1 MDELY
6 KPGEDLPAAP
16 GEQPAG
22 SGSRHVLGLLI
33 AAAVLYVAKAVF
45 MPIAIASILA
55 VIASPVSTR
64 LERYIGRILSA
75 ALIVALAIA
84 FVAGSV
90 YFFAIEVSSVA
101 NEVTQYSGNIAGKI
115 RSLRAA
121 RPSWLG
127 RFESMVQQL
136 GGEIQSPGRP
146 ARKRPQ
152 PQPATPSKSIS
163 EWISPVMP
171 LIGGVFGGVFEAFMV
186 MVLMFFL
193 LYDRVGLRDRLVRL
207 AVRARVNVASKALD
221 TAGERVSRYLLY
233 YSLINL
239 FFGTAVGLICWGF
252 GLERPELWGAL
263 AFFLRYVPYIGAI
276 TSGLLPTLV
285 ALAIFPGWLRPL
297 GILISYTVL
306 DQVIAQFVEPFVIG
320 AGVGVSPIALLVSA
334 IFWAWLWGPIGLV
347 LSTPFTVCLKVA
359 GDYIPSL
366 GFFSILLGEDVA
378 LEGYHDYYRKLLE
391 MDAAGAREV
400 AIRYCDQHS
409 MRETFTDVLLPAME
423 LAEEE
428 LERANITQANCAM
441 IMDATRDLVADL
453 GERFAKPRLAP
464 RLRILGLYPPDES
477 EPVRLAML
485 VQLLR
490 LDGYAASSPRP
501 ENASEP
507 AVELVARFAPDVV
520 VAAWS
525 DRQHLAPW
533 AESLTSVLQRRLPL
547 IGLGH
552 CEDEQR
558 LQLYQMGFVAVY
570 PNLLDARRMVWRY
583 ATRSGRERRAAA
595 PGGAPLP
602 RQTGEARPT

>member
-1 MDELY
+1 VLPDHDYIFVNRDLSHLMDELY

-121 RPSWLG
+121 RPSWMG

-146 ARKRPQ
+146 APKRPQ
-152 PQPATPSKSIS
+152 PQPATPGKSIS

-306 DQVIAQFVEPFVIG
+306 DQVIAQFIEPFVIG

-347 LSTPFTVCLKVA
+347 LSTPFTVCLYSVA
-359 GDYIPSL
+359 G
-366 GFFSILLGEDVA
+366 FLLDPAGRGCRA
-378 LEGYHDYYRKLLE
+378 RGLPRLLPQ
-391 MDAAGAREV
+391 AAGNGRS
-400 AIRYCDQHS
+400 RS
-409 MRETFTDVLLPAME
+409 
-423 LAEEE
+423 
-428 LERANITQANCAM
+428 
-441 IMDATRDLVADL
+441 
-453 GERFAKPRLAP
+453 PRSGHP
-464 RLRILGLYPPDES
+464 
-477 EPVRLAML
+477 
-485 VQLLR
+485 LLR
-490 LDGYAASSPRP
+490 SA
-501 ENASEP
+501 
-507 AVELVARFAPDVV
+507 F
-520 VAAWS
+520 
-525 DRQHLAPW
+525 
-533 AESLTSVLQRRLPL
+533 
-547 IGLGH
+547 
-552 CEDEQR
+552 
-558 LQLYQMGFVAVY
+558 
-570 PNLLDARRMVWRY
+570 DARDFH
-583 ATRSGRERRAAA
+583 RRAAA
-595 PGGAPLP
+595 RDGTGRRGTGAGQHHPGQLRDDYGRDTRPGSGPGGAFCQAATGSAPAHTGTLP
-602 RQTGEARPT
+602 A